1 MGPRPA
7 RCECRSRHEA
17 AAGSR
22 NPSCRASAFCTSN
35 INDLQWFVKS
45 KATFAGKPSQS
56 SLRDASSPEG
66 EAFRPLRH
74 GLRRATSPK
83 GRGKKRSRHAL
94 GSPLGRAAER
104 SEAERAWPL
113 KTARAQNLSQK
124 RFRFVEISSPSRAV
138 EQRSRP
144 LSHRFAM
151 PAVPFWHFVPP
162 PPAGGVFPEG
172 GAFRPL
178 RHGLRRATSPKGRGK
193 KRSRHALGSPLG
205 RAAER
210 SEAERAWPLKT
221 ARAQNLSQKRFRF
234 VEISSPSRAVE
245 QRLPLRDSWQTRQ
258 GLTERVPPHNKN
270 PAHSG
275 CPLCAGS

>member
-56 SLRDASSPEG
+56 SLRDASS
-66 EAFRPLRH
+66 
-74 GLRRATSPK
+74 
-83 GRGKKRSRHAL
+83 
-94 GSPLGRAAER
+94 
-104 SEAERAWPL
+104 
-113 KTARAQNLSQK
+113 
-124 RFRFVEISSPSRAV
+124 
-138 EQRSRP
+138 
-144 LSHRFAM
+144 
-151 PAVPFWHFVPP
+151 
-162 PPAGGVFPEG
+162 PEG

-245 QRLPLRDSWQTRQ
+245 QRLPLRGQLSPQV
-258 GLTERVPPHNKN
+258 TERVPRTTKTPHTVVTHCVRGSDSAFRQISRYQLLWCTPLINSN
-270 PAHSG
+270 P
-275 CPLCAGS
+275 

>member
-22 NPSCRASAFCTSN
+22 NPSCRASAFCTSY

-56 SLRDASSPEG
+56 SLRDASS
-66 EAFRPLRH
+66 
-74 GLRRATSPK
+74 
-83 GRGKKRSRHAL
+83 
-94 GSPLGRAAER
+94 
-104 SEAERAWPL
+104 
-113 KTARAQNLSQK
+113 
-124 RFRFVEISSPSRAV
+124 
-138 EQRSRP
+138 
-144 LSHRFAM
+144 
-151 PAVPFWHFVPP
+151 
-162 PPAGGVFPEG
+162 PEG

-245 QRLPLRDSWQTRQ
+245 QRLPLRGQLSPQV
-258 GLTERVPPHNKN
+258 TERVPRTTKTPHTVVAHCVRGSDSAFRQISRYQLLWCTPQINSN
-270 PAHSG
+270 P
-275 CPLCAGS
+275 

>member
-66 EAFRPLRH
+66 
-74 GLRRATSPK
+74 
-83 GRGKKRSRHAL
+83 
-94 GSPLGRAAER
+94 
-104 SEAERAWPL
+104 
-113 KTARAQNLSQK
+113 
-124 RFRFVEISSPSRAV
+124 
-138 EQRSRP
+138 
-144 LSHRFAM
+144 
-151 PAVPFWHFVPP
+151 
-162 PPAGGVFPEG
+162 

-210 SEAERAWPLKT
+210 NEAERAWPLKT

-234 VEISSPSRAVE
+234 VEISSPEGGAFRPLRHGLRRATLFPFLSLTRHLPPTGGSLSKGEARSAPVMPLA
-245 QRLPLRDSWQTRQ
+245 LPLGELLSEAKLRGR
-258 GLTERVPPHNKN
+258 GR
-270 PAHSG
+270 
-275 CPLCAGS
+275 

>member
-66 EAFRPLRH
+66 GAFRPLRH

-94 GSPLGRAAER
+94 GSPLGRATER

-124 RFRFVEISSPSRAV
+124 RFRFVEISS
-138 EQRSRP
+138 
-144 LSHRFAM
+144 
-151 PAVPFWHFVPP
+151 
-162 PPAGGVFPEG
+162 PEG

-205 RAAER
+205 RATER

-245 QRLPLRDSWQTRQ
+245 QRLPLRGQ
-258 GLTERVPPHNKN
+258 LAN
-270 PAHSG
+270 PAG
-275 CPLCAGS
+275 FD

>member
-45 KATFAGKPSQS
+45 KAFLRARTLSA
-56 SLRDASSPEG
+56 SLRDASS
-66 EAFRPLRH
+66 
-74 GLRRATSPK
+74 
-83 GRGKKRSRHAL
+83 
-94 GSPLGRAAER
+94 
-104 SEAERAWPL
+104 
-113 KTARAQNLSQK
+113 
-124 RFRFVEISSPSRAV
+124 
-138 EQRSRP
+138 
-144 LSHRFAM
+144 
-151 PAVPFWHFVPP
+151 
-162 PPAGGVFPEG
+162 PEG

-245 QRLPLRDSWQTRQ
+245 QRLPPSQALTRQ
-258 GLTERVPPHNKN
+258 LPQRGSQE
-270 PAHSG
+270 HSG
-275 CPLCAGS
+275 SVSCHSFKGEEPRAFRECFLPLPLGEVDATNGSRRRGR